1 MPHIVR
7 TSRAELDL
15 AEIWTY
21 IARQN
26 PDAADRVMH
35 RIDQRLQ
42 LLLADPA
49 MGEPIVRRRR
59 KLRATA
65 VGSYVIYYGLID
77 DGIDVYRVLH
87 AARRRED
94 HL

>member
-1 MPHIVR
+1 MPEIVR

-21 IARQN
+21 IARDN
-26 PDAADRVMH
+26 LDAADRVVR
-35 RIDQRLQ
+35 RIDERFR
-42 LLLADPA
+42 LLLAHPT
-49 MGEPIVRRRR
+49 MGESMEHYRRG
-59 KLRATA
+59 LRATA
-65 VGSYVIYYGLID
+65 VGNYVIYYSSTE
-77 DGIDVYRVLH
+77 DGIQVYRVLH